1 MAWVLIDDSFTQHP
15 KVAAAGPL
23 AMALQVAGLCYCNAN
38 LTDGFIPWSAA
49 RALLSWE
56 FIERDGR
63 EMKIA
68 VRSGM
73 SGDDATSEYVIG
85 LLLESGLWEEVNGGY
100 EVHDYLVYQR
110 SREQITRDRET
121 NAQRQGRFRNR
132 KTDNGGSN
140 AVTNGP
146 VTPAPNPNPNPN
158 KKKDSPSE
166 SRKKS
171 VELTTEQRDRL
182 RDRWT
187 AQTFQV
193 QEFEDIV
200 GEALGHVASKKWTD
214 VEAGVRGWLR
224 REAKRDGRTMPGD
237 VPAASKS
244 TNGLAPSFDL
254 STEEGLKASNDYMRG
269 RR

>member
-1 MAWVLIDDSFTQHP
+1 LAWVLIDDSFTQHP

-63 EMKIA
+63 VMKIA
-68 VRSGM
+68 VTSGM
-73 SGDDATSEYVIG
+73 SGDDASSEYVIG
-85 LLLESGLWEEVNGGY
+85 LLLESGLWEEVAGGY
-100 EVHDYLVYQR
+100 TIHDYLVYQR

-121 NAQRQGRFRNR
+121 NALRQGRFRNKER
-132 KTDNGGSN
+132 TNGVSN
-140 AVTNGP
+140 AVSNSP

-158 KKKDSPSE
+158 KKDSPTS

-171 VELTTEQRDRL
+171 VELTAEQWDRL
-182 RDRWT
+182 KDRWT
-187 AQTFQV
+187 TQTFRA

-254 STEEGLKASNDYMRG
+254 STEEGRQASSEYARG